1 MKLVSLIKYLAVCML
16 ICILT
21 QSLFSQVVV
30 ERSKEKVVISG
41 VPYYLHTVK
50 KGETPYSISKA
61 YGITPEEL
69 AKDNPSAL
77 YGVKVDE
84 KLKIP
89 VKELAE
95 KNTSEKEPQSAPHD
109 DSKFIYHKMKP
120 GETVY
125 SISKSYGVSDSE
137 IAAANPGKDINK
149 LAVGAEIAIPRRE
162 FMSDRKKFDDNK
174 KKYFFH
180 KVITGESLSSI
191 AEKYGLTVKELRKV
205 NKDLRF
211 PQVGDFVKIPGVQE
225 VVVNVPEPVKNDTV
239 KIVEEVIP
247 VVKAEKPVGYTKVS
261 DLRGTLNVAVLLPF
275 YLKEN
280 SVRTEIDSSK
290 LLKGKK
296 VYKTVRRPDDWIYPG
311 TDFVEMYEGILLAAD
326 TLRALGLNINIS
338 PYDITED
345 TVEITNLI
353 NSGKLLNADIII
365 GPVYSNVLNIV
376 ARFAREKNIPVV
388 SPVSLINN
396 SCLKNNP
403 TLFMAG
409 SSLEIAQSAIAKK
422 ISESYDNNLIF
433 IHADSLGVDEDVKR
447 FKNKIFAELTNK
459 LPYDEIKFREFL
471 YYSRSMFDLDSIN
484 RLSHALSEQSK
495 NLVIIASEDAPVI
508 NETIDGIYSLSKKYD
523 VKVIGYPI
531 IRELENIE
539 QKELFDL
546 DMVMYTSSWIDY
558 SQADVKQFN
567 SDFRQKFLTEPND
580 RSYAWQG
587 YDITYYFLSGLAL
600 NGKDFLKNPSNHNPD
615 LLQTEYNFVRKDDNS
630 GFENQKLF
638 VIRYTKEYNVELQ
651 KDQ

>member
-1 MKLVSLIKYLAVCML
+1 MKLVSLIKFLAVYML
-16 ICILT
+16 ICLFT

-30 ERSKEKVVISG
+30 ERSKEKIVISG

-61 YGITPEEL
+61 YGITPEML

-84 KLKIP
+84 ILKIP
-89 VKELAE
+89 VKDVTE
-95 KNTSEKEPQSAPHD
+95 KNTIEKEPQSALHD
-109 DSKFIYHKMKP
+109 DSKFIYHKMNP

-149 LAVGAEIAIPRRE
+149 LAAGAEIAIPRRE

-180 KVITGESLSSI
+180 KVINGESLSSI

-211 PQVGDFVKIPGVQE
+211 PQVGDFVKVPGVQE
-225 VVVNVPEPVKNDTV
+225 AVVNVPEPVKNDTV
-239 KIVEEVIP
+239 KIAEEIIP
-247 VVKAEKPVGYTKVS
+247 VVNTEKPVGYTKVS
-261 DLRGTLNVAVLLPF
+261 DLKGTLNVAVLLPF

-280 SVRTEIDSSK
+280 AVRTEIDSSK
-290 LLKGKK
+290 LLKGKR

-365 GPVYSNVLNIV
+365 GPVYSNVLNI
-376 ARFAREKNIPVV
+376 AAKFAREKNIPVV

-508 NETIDGIYSLSKKYD
+508 NESIDGIYSLSKKYD

-546 DMVMYTSSWIDY
+546 DMLMYTSSWIDY
-558 SQADVKQFN
+558 SQADIKQFN
-567 SDFRQKFLTEPND
+567 NDFRRKFLTEPND

-587 YDITYYFLSGLAL
+587 YDITYYFLSGLAM

-615 LLQTEYNFVRKDDNS
+615 LLQTEYIFVRKDDNS

-651 KDQ
+651 KD